1 MSVSTIAA
9 RIKQARQM
17 AGLSTQAQLLK
28 KIPQWKT
35 SRLGNYEA
43 GISSPGPDDIVLI
56 GRATDVS
63 PCWLMFGYGPI
74 RPSKRDL
81 QAIRHQNLLH
91 SIDQCQPEPAALARL
106 ASALGFS
113 EKQFVEYRENPFL
126 PVDNVITSKLEEY
139 LKVPA
144 GWADEQHIENDPV
157 CASFPEEIRELM
169 MLYSA
174 MGQDKRTMSLEVLR
188 VIAKG

>member
-28 KIPQWKT
+28 KIPHWK
-35 SRLGNYEA
+35 SSSLGNYEA
-43 GISSPGPDDIVLI
+43 GISSPGADDILLI
-56 GRATDVS
+56 ARATDVS

-74 RPSKRDL
+74 RSSKRDL
-81 QAIRHQNLLH
+81 QAIRHQNLIH
-91 SIDQCQPEPAALARL
+91 SIDQCQSQPAALARL
-106 ASALGFS
+106 ASAIGFS
-113 EKQFVEYRENPFL
+113 QQQFLEYSENPFL
-126 PVDNVITSKLEEY
+126 PIDNAITRKLEEY
-139 LKVPA
+139 LQVPA

-157 CASFPEEIRELM
+157 CASFPEDIRELM

-174 MGQDKRTMSLEVLR
+174 MGEEKRNMSLQVLR
-188 VIAKG
+188 VIAEG

>member
-56 GRATDVS
+56 ARVTDVS

-91 SIDQCQPEPAALARL
+91 SIDQCQSEPAALAGL

-113 EKQFVEYRENPFL
+113 EQQFVEYRENPFL
-126 PVDNVITSKLEEY
+126 PVDNAIASKLEGY
-139 LKVPA
+139 LKVQP

-157 CASFPEEIRELM
+157 CASFPEDIRELM
-169 MLYSA
+169 LLYSG
-174 MGQDKRTMSLEVLR
+174 MDKDKRNMSLKVLR
-188 VIAKG
+188 VISEN

>member
-17 AGLSTQAQLLK
+17 AGLYTQAQLLK

-43 GISSPGPDDIVLI
+43 GISSPGPDDIDLI
-56 GRATDVS
+56 AKATDVS

-81 QAIRHQNLLH
+81 QAIRYQNLIH
-91 SIDQCQPEPAALARL
+91 TIDHCQSDPAELARL
-106 ASALGFS
+106 ASTIGFN
-113 EKQFVEYRENPFL
+113 KQQLLEYSENPFL
-126 PVDNVITSKLEEY
+126 PVDNAIASKLEQY
-139 LKVPA
+139 LNVQA

-157 CASFPEEIRELM
+157 CASFPDEIRELM

-174 MGQDKRTMSLEVLR
+174 MDQEKRKMSLEILR
-188 VIAKG
+188 VISKG